1 MLQPDAAN
9 EALSPAGS
17 VTIGFFCLGAAVA
30 TVRYAL
36 RQRARDRAK
45 DGKEIGS
52 LDDLFAREYK
62 GEPKYRL
69 ADSWDRQ
76 FQPDVWPWWM
86 FTAIVLAILGTVL
99 TIRGLVG
106 LVA

>member
-1 MLQPDAAN
+1 MLKPDAAD

-30 TVRYAL
+30 IGRYAL

-45 DGKEIGS
+45 EGKEIGS

-62 GEPKYRL
+62 GEPKHRF

-76 FQPDVWPWWM
+76 LQPEVWPWWM
-86 FTAIVLAILGTVL
+86 FAAIVLAVLGTAL
-99 TIRGLVG
+99 TIRGLFG
-106 LVA
+106 LVT